1 MSNHTGSRDGVHGEG
16 GPLDAAIDRAVRRM
30 MAAEPPPG
38 LRHRVLGRLKDRQT
52 SAWGF
57 GFVPRMAI
65 AGAALA
71 VIILGVSMM
80 RPSVTVAPPPPQSA
94 AATRALPA
102 PHAEPPSAVPAPV
115 EPDAAPRKPA
125 AVAAGPRQ
133 ERLPDPPQMTDV
145 FGTRDPRVAAA
156 SVPGAPVD
164 DISTPQV
171 EPGATFRSPIA
182 GLPPTRLE
190 HLDIPLVPVRLPGI
204 IPR

>member
-1 MSNHTGSRDGVHGEG
+1 
-16 GPLDAAIDRAVRRM
+16 
-30 MAAEPPPG
+30 MA
-38 LRHRVLGRLKDRQT
+38 
-52 SAWGF
+52 GF
-57 GFVPRMAI
+57 
-65 AGAALA
+65 ALA

-80 RPSVTVAPPPPQSA
+80 RPSVTVAPPPQSA
-94 AATRALPA
+94 DATKVLPV
-102 PHAEPPSAVPAPV
+102 PHAEPPSVVQAPA
-115 EPDAAPRKPA
+115 EPDAAPQEPA

-156 SVPGAPVD
+156 SVPGAPED

-182 GLPPTRLE
+182 GLPPTRIERIGL
-190 HLDIPLVPVRLPGI
+190 PLVPVRPPGL